1 MDSKPKSKINKFWQD
16 KKIVMDPITT
26 LKNILIK
33 QIEKV
38 KFIILFFFKP
48 PKILWNMWNIKLK

>member
-1 MDSKPKSKINKFWQD
+1 MDSRPKSKINKFWQD

-38 KFIILFFFKP
+38 KFIILFSLSHLKFYEICE
-48 PKILWNMWNIKLK
+48 ILN